1 MIKKIVL
8 ALVVLLAIAQV
19 VRPTKNNS
27 GDTQKDI
34 STLYP
39 MPDDVKVIVNKA
51 CADCHSNNTSYPF
64 YANIQPIA
72 YWLEDH
78 VKDGKKHLNF
88 DEYTQRSLRYQY
100 HKMEE
105 VNLDKKLTANQLFK
119 EYKDEGGT
127 LNFSDWL
134 TREKTKGIFP
144 INANLNQEV
153 GRKLIDLKQEEMNKT
168 VLGFPVST
176 LLIAG
181 GVIIVAIVAV
191 NVLKKKA

>member
-1 MIKKIVL
+1 M
-8 ALVVLLAIAQV
+8 
-19 VRPTKNNS
+19 
-27 GDTQKDI
+27 
-34 STLYP
+34 
-39 MPDDVKVIVNKA
+39 
-51 CADCHSNNTSYPF
+51 
-64 YANIQPIA
+64 
-72 YWLEDH
+72 
-78 VKDGKKHLNF
+78 
-88 DEYTQRSLRYQY
+88 
-100 HKMEE
+100 E
-105 VNLDKKLTANQLFK
+105 VNLEKKLTANQLFK

-144 INANLNQEV
+144 INASLNQEV
-153 GRKLIDLKQEEMNKT
+153 GKKLTDLKDIEMSKT

>member
-1 MIKKIVL
+1 M
-8 ALVVLLAIAQV
+8 
-19 VRPTKNNS
+19 
-27 GDTQKDI
+27 
-34 STLYP
+34 
-39 MPDDVKVIVNKA
+39 
-51 CADCHSNNTSYPF
+51 
-64 YANIQPIA
+64 
-72 YWLEDH
+72 
-78 VKDGKKHLNF
+78 
-88 DEYTQRSLRYQY
+88 
-100 HKMEE
+100 E
-105 VNLDKKLTANQLFK
+105 VNLEKKLTANQLFK

-153 GRKLIDLKQEEMNKT
+153 GKKLIDLKQEEMNKT